1 MKLKRTDFDI
11 LTQKDPQQGGGG
23 GGMSGGPQPGK
34 PDLETEFEPEQ
45 QQGGGGQGEDD
56 FDDSNGNDQGQ
67 GGGSGDII
75 DQILDEITGGGKPLD
90 KVMSADEGAQL
101 DPDKQSNQG
110 MQGSANG
117 IPQGESQISGSER
130 DWSDSARNAAIKAG
144 LGKGSMLVNA
154 IFSRLKP
161 QQDWKKV
168 LKDLIGKAVSEYKL
182 IFGNRRFIHSGD
194 YMYRVKQHSDG
205 LSNGLVCIDV
215 SGSISD
221 AHLQMFLNETLSIM
235 EAKKIK
241 KVTVLFFDDGV
252 QKVVPNVTKKDILK
266 VNTTARGGTKFKPV
280 FSWINQNQTKKFE
293 LILFFTD
300 GYNGDGTIPK
310 PEWSKYFW
318 WVIVDNP
325 AWSAPWG
332 RRVDISTA
340 NLDTN

>member
-11 LTQKDPQQGGGG
+11 LTQKDPNQP
-23 GGMSGGPQPGK
+23 GMSGGGQSSPSGDK
-34 PDLETEFEPEQ
+34 PELETEFEPDPSQ
-45 QQGGGGQGEDD
+45 GQPQGGGSGEDS
-56 FDDSNGNDQGQ
+56 DDSQESQ
-67 GGGSGDII
+67 GGSGSGDII
-75 DQILDEITGGGKPLD
+75 DQILDDITGGGKPID
-90 KVMSADEGAQL
+90 QVMTAQEGAAH
-101 DPDKQSNQG
+101 DPEQQANQG
-110 MQGSANG
+110 VTQAANNV
-117 IPQGESQISGSER
+117 PQGDSKISGSER
-130 DWSDSARNAAIKAG
+130 DWTDSARNAIVKAG

-154 IFSRLKP
+154 VYARLKP

-194 YMYRVKQHSDG
+194 YLYRVKQHTDG

-221 AHLQMFLNETLSIM
+221 AHLQMFLNETLAIM

-266 VNTTARGGTKFKPV
+266 VSTNARGGTQFKPT
-280 FSWINQNQTKKFE
+280 FNWISQNQSKKFE

-300 GYNGDGTIPK
+300 GYNSDGTIPK
-310 PEWSKYFW
+310 PDWAKYFW

-332 RRVDISTA
+332 RRVDINTA
-340 NLDTN
+340 NLDNK